1 MTPAEESGTGPAK
14 PEDQDEALLLAV
26 ARRVA
31 RLHMEVPAVLFL
43 ESVRP
48 LSFVGSQAM
57 VFFQPFAQ
65 SLFPWNQY
73 ERFTQLLSEREN
85 LDRLTRLIENEA
97 DAREAREKEA
107 RRDRKKES

>member
-1 MTPAEESGTGPAK
+1 MTQAEE
-14 PEDQDEALLLAV
+14 DEALLVRV
-26 ARRVA
+26 AQRVA

-65 SLFPWNQY
+65 AIFPWPQY
-73 ERFTQLLSEREN
+73 ERFTELMSDRDN
-85 LDRLTRLIENEA
+85 LDRLTRLIEAEA

-107 RRDRKKES
+107 RRARREKES

>member
-1 MTPAEESGTGPAK
+1 MSAGPNPEE
-14 PEDQDEALLLAV
+14 DEALLLAV

-31 RLHMEVPAVLFL
+31 QFRMEVPAVLFL

-65 SLFPWNQY
+65 SLFPWTQY
-73 ERFTQLLSEREN
+73 ERFTQLVAEREN

-97 DAREAREKEA
+97 DARDAQAKEA
-107 RRDRKKES
+107 RRAGRKKES

>member
-1 MTPAEESGTGPAK
+1 MSDARG
-14 PEDQDEALLLAV
+14 DEALLHAV
-26 ARRVA
+26 AVRVA

-43 ESVRP
+43 ESVKP

-57 VFFQPFAQ
+57 VFFQPFALA
-65 SLFPWNQY
+65 LFPWTQY

-85 LDRLTRLIENEA
+85 LERLTRLIEAEA

-107 RRDRKKES
+107 RRARREKGK

>member
-1 MTPAEESGTGPAK
+1 MTETPGGTAES
-14 PEDQDEALLLAV
+14 DEALLLTV
-26 ARRVA
+26 AQRVV
-31 RLHMEVPAVLFL
+31 RLRMEVPAVLFL

-65 SLFPWNQY
+65 ALFPWNQY
-73 ERFTQLLSEREN
+73 ERFTQLVSDRDN
-85 LDRLTRLIENEA
+85 LERLTRLIEAEA

-107 RRDRKKES
+107 RRARREKGS